1 MKALI
6 SMLTMKI
13 MKGHPFDEASYDGKQ
28 WYHYK
33 DKYGQKWVA
42 SHPYYPF
49 KFRIKVGP
57 KPIER

>member
-1 MKALI
+1 
-6 SMLTMKI
+6 MLTMKI